1 MPSTTVIPKNKQVV
15 EYDSVNQVLT
25 WTGQTTRIFDIAN
38 LTFDGVTPEEKQE
51 YTGDTE
57 ALGAYKGYKPRN
69 YWKIDK
75 GVDQIEHYN
84 TNRNI
89 SIQEHPRPLRPFI
102 PELEEFARH
111 NHFNVLHPILRL
123 LALGLELPEDTLVEK
138 HNFDAKGETSGAEFL
153 SVGLRCNIHVTVHYP
168 RNEEEEEQTKNV
180 WLKGHTDIGGVTILW
195 SQPIAALQILS
206 PQGKWQWVRHIDN
219 ALVINSGDV
228 LQFLS
233 GDFYKPTIHRV
244 VQPPVDQRN
253 RERLGVFYFT
263 MPDDDLK
270 LVPYAQSPVLQRQ
283 GIHRL
288 CQDKD
293 APTMEEWRKGR
304 SVSYGR
310 AALKIGTEDGVEE
323 EVVRGVTV
331 KHYN

>member
-1 MPSTTVIPKNKQVV
+1 MCSTLCLPLGSVDYVDLAVIDLSKAATPEGRAQLVPQVRKALATQGFFYAINHGYTQ
-15 EYDSVNQVLT
+15 EQASTLT
-25 WTGQTTRIFDIAN
+25 NRIFDIAN
-38 LTFDGVTPEEKQE
+38 LTFDGVAPEEKKY

-57 ALGAYKGYKPRN
+57 VLGAYKGYKPRN

-84 TNRNI
+84 THRI
-89 SIQEHPRPLRPFI
+89 VVSQEHPRPLRPFI
-102 PELEEFARH
+102 SEMEDFARH
-111 NHFNVLHPILRL
+111 NHFNVLHPVLRL
-123 LALGLELPEDTLVEK
+123 LALGLELPEDTLVK
-138 HNFDAKGETSGAEFL
+138 THNFDAKGETS
-153 SVGLRCNIHVTVHYP
+153 
-168 RNEEEEEQTKNV
+168 
-180 WLKGHTDIGGVTILW
+180 DIGGVTILW

-206 PQGKWQWVRHIDN
+206 TQGKWQWVKHMDN

-253 RERLGVFYFT
+253 QERLGAFYFT

-270 LVPYAQSPVLQRQ
+270 LVPYAESPVLQRE

-288 CQDKD
+288 CEDEE

-304 SVSYGR
+304 AVSYGR
-310 AALKIGTEDGVEE
+310 AALTVSTEKGVEE